1 MSKIEYINARQIFDS
16 RGNPTV
22 EADVFLADGAMGR
35 ASVPSGASTGSRE
48 ACELRDGGSDYGGKG
63 VLKAVENITTEI
75 FEGIVG
81 LNAHNQFKIDEKLIK
96 IDGTKNKERLGANAI
111 LAVSLAT
118 AKAAANSRQEFL
130 FEYIKSLS
138 RIDRTPMLPMPMCNI
153 INGGKH
159 ALNSTDIQEFM
170 IMPIGANSFTEIM
183 KITTEVFH
191 ALHDV
196 LVEKGYRTTVGD
208 EGGFAPSVKG
218 GNREP
223 FELMALAV
231 EKAGYELGKDITF
244 AIDVAASEFLT
255 DDGYELK
262 SENKKLTGHELIEFY
277 SSLIKD
283 FPLTSIEDGI
293 SENDWDEWKVMDE
306 ALGKDAQLVGDDL
319 LVTNVEYLKRA
330 VKEKVANAILIKPNQ
345 IGTLSETIEAV
356 DVAHESG
363 WNAIVSHRSG
373 ETEDTTIAHLAVGLA
388 TGQIKTGSLSRT
400 DRVSKYNE
408 LLRIEELL
416 ENSVG
421 GQ

>member
-35 ASVPSGASTGSRE
+35 ASVPSGASTGARE
-48 ACELRDGGSDYGGKG
+48 AHELRDGGKDYGGNG

-81 LNAHNQFKIDEKLIK
+81 MNAYNQFKIDEKLIK

-118 AKAAANSRQEFL
+118 AKATANSKQEFL
-130 FEYIKSLS
+130 FEYINSLS
-138 RIDRTPMLPMPMCNI
+138 RIERIPLLPMPMCNI

-170 IMPIGANSFTEIM
+170 IIPVGANNFTEVM

-191 ALHDV
+191 SLRDV

-208 EGGFAPSVKG
+208 EGGFAPSVKS

-223 FELMALAV
+223 FELITLAI
-231 EKAGYELGKDITF
+231 EKAGYDPGKDITF
-244 AIDVAASEFLT
+244 AIDVASSELFI
-255 DDGYELK
+255 GGEYELK
-262 SENKKLTGHELIEFY
+262 SENKKLTAHELIEFY

-293 SENDWDEWKVMDE
+293 SENDWDEWKVMEE
-306 ALGKDAQLVGDDL
+306 ALGSDVQLVGDDL

-330 VKEKVANAILIKPNQ
+330 IEEKVANAILIKPNQ

-373 ETEDTTIAHLAVGLA
+373 ETEDTTIAHLSVGLA

-416 ENSVG
+416 ESAIER
-421 GQ
+421 